1 MSPVTIA
8 FPDGSQLHPST
19 RQEQE
24 HLKKHGQSAVLGSK
38 FPVWLND

>member
-24 HLKKHGQSAVLGSK
+24 QEHLKKHG
-38 FPVWLND
+38 